1 MKTKLGLGFGVLGLL
16 AVVVGAAGGCATATV
31 VEDED
36 AGTATTV
43 VDSSVPDTNKPT
55 VDSSTTPDT
64 APPAKDSAPPDTAP
78 PDTAPPVD
86 AAPDTATLAPRPG
99 ETVDPLAPKPGDP
112 CPAGVN
118 LNDIIDRRCGK
129 CGNQKALCIAGAG
142 GTKVVDAYG
151 ACTGEKTAADA
162 CLPRERVLAD
172 CGVCGKQTRDCD
184 LSCAYVEGACTGQVP
199 GGCTANEETFIEGV
213 CPNPGDVRRQ
223 VCSPMCVKG
232 TPEACAPRPAPAP
245 DHTVTV
251 GAMGVGVTQAITF
264 DAAKTLTQPELP
276 FCGDD
281 PAPCPLALSSTAR
294 PYRYVRVENPGAAAR
309 TVTIETTGST
319 DTMMAYY
326 LGAAPAPTPAARIAC
341 TGQFSDDVTGTNP
354 SLTGVSIPAAGAIT
368 VYVGKYDSG
377 AGTTTFRVTAS
388 N

>member
-1 MKTKLGLGFGVLGLL
+1 MKTKLGLGFGLFVLFF
-16 AVVVGAAGGCATATV
+16 GAAGGCATATV
-31 VEDED
+31 VEDGD
-36 AGTATTV
+36 GGTDPTV
-43 VDSSVPDTNKPT
+43 TDSSVPDTSKPK
-55 VDSSTTPDT
+55 VDSAPPDT
-64 APPAKDSAPPDTAP
+64 APPPAKDSAPPDTAP
-78 PDTAPPVD
+78 PPPVD
-86 AAPDTATLAPRPG
+86 AAPDTSTLSPRPG

-118 LNDIIDRRCGK
+118 LNDVIDRRCGK
-129 CGNQKALCIAGAG
+129 CGNQKALCVAGAG
-142 GTKVVDAYG
+142 GAKVVDAYG
-151 ACTGEKTAADA
+151 ACTGEKTAPDA
-162 CLPRERVLAD
+162 CLPRERLLAD
-172 CGVCGKQTRDCD
+172 CGICGKQTKDCD
-184 LSCAYVEGACTGQVP
+184 LSCAYVEGACTGQVA

-223 VCSPMCVKG
+223 VCSPTCVKG
-232 TPEACAPRPAPAP
+232 TPEPCAPRPAPAP

-264 DAAKTLTQPELP
+264 DAAKTLTQPD
-276 FCGDD
+276 FDIFGSD
-281 PAPCPLALSSTAR
+281 PAPCPFMLSTTAT
-294 PYRYVRVENPGAAAR
+294 PYRYVRVENPGATAR

-326 LGAAPAPTPAARIAC
+326 LGAAPVPTPAARMDC
-341 TGQFSDDVTGTNP
+341 TGQYSDDPGVGSNA

-368 VYVGKYDSG
+368 VYVVKYSSG